1 MRGDCVG
8 SPVKHNV
15 ELIGYS
21 RIAHL
26 MPTQEPS
33 LERCSTP
40 LTRYAMA
47 TRPAFLSIT
56 VVGVLIGFASAHAGG
71 LTIEP
76 IKALLTLL
84 FALVAHAGANVIN
97 DYYDA
102 LNGSDAANQQR
113 LYPFTGGSRF
123 IQNGVLS
130 LTATRRLGYSL
141 LALVIPAGLWLT
153 AVSSNGLLLIGL
165 AGLAL
170 AWAYSAPPLQLMTRG
185 LGEFAIA
192 GGWLLIVIGA
202 DYVQRGAFAAQPLIA
217 GLPFALLVVAIL
229 FLNQFPDANADASAG
244 KRTLVVRLGVEKA
257 CWGLPGLC
265 VLAYLWLIVAICLH
279 QLPLWSAISI
289 LPAFISFSACKHLLH
304 NANQPA
310 QLVKPIQQTI
320 LAANLHGLLLALTLG
335 FLG

>member
-257 CWGLPGLC
+257 C
-265 VLAYLWLIVAICLH
+265 IR
-279 QLPLWSAISI
+279 I
-289 LPAFISFSACKHLLH
+289 LFPP
-304 NANQPA
+304 N
-310 QLVKPIQQTI
+310 
-320 LAANLHGLLLALTLG
+320 
-335 FLG
+335 

>member
-1 MRGDCVG
+1 M
-8 SPVKHNV
+8 
-15 ELIGYS
+15 LI
-21 RIAHL
+21 
-26 MPTQEPS
+26 QEPS
-33 LERCSTP
+33 LERCSNP
-40 LTRYAMA
+40 LKRYVAA
-47 TRPAFLSIT
+47 TRPAFLTIT
-56 VVGVLIGFASAHAGG
+56 VVGVLIGLASAHAGG
-71 LTIEP
+71 QVIEP

-141 LALVIPAGLWLT
+141 LVLVIPAGLWLT

-165 AGLAL
+165 AGLVL

-192 GGWLLIVIGA
+192 AGWLLIVIGT
-202 DYVQRGAFAAQPLIA
+202 DYVQRGVFAAQPLIA
-217 GLPFALLVVAIL
+217 GVPFALLVVAIL
-229 FLNQFPDANADASAG
+229 FLNQFPDADADARAG
-244 KRTLVVRLGVEKA
+244 KRTLVVRLGVDKA
-257 CWGLPGLC
+257 RWGLPGLC
-265 VLAYLWLIVAICLH
+265 ALAYLWLIVAIFLR
-279 QLPLWSAISI
+279 QLPLWGAISL
-289 LPAFISFSACKHLLH
+289 LPALLSFSACVHLLQH
-304 NANQPA
+304 VRQPTRLI
-310 QLVKPIQQTI
+310 QPIQQTI
-320 LAANLHGLLLALTLG
+320 LAANLHGLLLALALG